1 MAQVLVHKV
10 GRAAQGASV
19 DVARHAPHIVGIL
32 VAPRRRHLEQHSKL
46 AWHHQVAGRGGRQHE
61 PPAARALLK
70 RELLRQR
77 AAPGH
82 AQDVNLLVSQLIQ
95 QPGAQPRQRR
105 RTVRQDWRGLAA
117 DAGHIEDDRLGSVE
131 HIKKGFYQFDIGSDP
146 VEEKER
152 RARPLPLSNADA
164 QHLPSDVA

>member
-1 MAQVLVHKV
+1 MTKMPAYQLR
-10 GRAAQGASV
+10 RAAQHSAI
-19 DVARHAPHIVGIL
+19 DVARDSLHVVGIP
-32 VAPRRRHLEQHSKL
+32 VASRRRHLEQHSKL